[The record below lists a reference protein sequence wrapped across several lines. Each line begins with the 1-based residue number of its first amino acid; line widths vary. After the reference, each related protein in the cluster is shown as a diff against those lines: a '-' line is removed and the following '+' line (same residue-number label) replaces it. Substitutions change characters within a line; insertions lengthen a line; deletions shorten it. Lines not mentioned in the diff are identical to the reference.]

1 MPKMTKDAEKTQ
13 IFRNLNNHRKRHVMN
28 KDCSESFEWMFLS
41 LRAEEKMVLSCQR
54 ASCIDDYFPQP
65 ISPLSHLNSTKEQQ
79 KV

>member
-1 MPKMTKDAEKTQ
+1 MNRAVLEWMLPFLREEEKT
-13 IFRNLNNHRKRHVMN
+13 L
-28 KDCSESFEWMFLS
+28 
-41 LRAEEKMVLSCQR
+41 LSCQQ